1 MNDFFWPGNRCKEYE
16 RAAYIVANLVVVDVV
31 LLRDLELHHTHHHL
45 ALFGWEPQIHA
56 LRQKSGVKISKSLPS
71 AALRVSARR
80 AARLARSFSMLY
92 IISPFRCRF
101 GFGFSSL
108 TGCKRCNA
116 RATLNAQQSQG
127 RQMPFCASRVLSAVV
142 MYASLRIASSV
153 IFRPGLLFL
162 VELYPCSKANSGIE
176 ARVLDCR
183 HKLRFGVQQ
192 ILFGGVVHDDLLVG
206 GVYWACRLF
215 GDC

>member
-1 MNDFFWPGNRCKEYE
+1 
-16 RAAYIVANLVVVDVV
+16 
-31 LLRDLELHHTHHHL
+31 
-45 ALFGWEPQIHA
+45 
-56 LRQKSGVKISKSLPS
+56 
-71 AALRVSARR
+71 
-80 AARLARSFSMLY
+80 
-92 IISPFRCRF
+92 
-101 GFGFSSL
+101 
-108 TGCKRCNA
+108 
-116 RATLNAQQSQG
+116 
-127 RQMPFCASRVLSAVV
+127 MPFCASRVLSAVV

-162 VELYPCSKANSGIE
+162 VELYPCGMLGKLRIGIAE